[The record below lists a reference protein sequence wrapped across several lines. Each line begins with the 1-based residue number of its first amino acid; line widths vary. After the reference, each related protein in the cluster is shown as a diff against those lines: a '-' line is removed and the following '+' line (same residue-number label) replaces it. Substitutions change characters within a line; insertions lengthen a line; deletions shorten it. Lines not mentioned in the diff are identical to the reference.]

1 MDNRYLLCLLLILAL
16 VGCNSSDNDNER
28 LTVTIGSNPPLCPPT
43 NEFRTIC
50 SPYLINESGGIQG
63 TIALLVDFE
72 YEFGTEYELLVEIVE
87 LADPPADGFS
97 AEYRILEVLREEQ
110 DAIGTIYNYESVT
123 LIHDA
128 FVFIEEG
135 VYSLPPHNFLCADDV
150 DCDTLADMANSGG
163 VVSIEL
169 TMTGGEIPVTVTNW
183 N

>member
-1 MDNRYLLCLLLILAL
+1 MDNKYILAPLLLLAL

-28 LTVTIGSNPPLCPPT
+28 ITVTIGSKPPLCPPT
-43 NEFRTIC
+43 NEFRTLC
-50 SPYLINESGGIQG
+50 TPALFDESGSNQG
-63 TIALLVDFE
+63 SIALLVDFQ

-97 AEYRILEVLREEQ
+97 AEYRILEVLQEEQ
-110 DAIGTIYNYESVT
+110 DAIGTVYTYESVT

-128 FVFIEEG
+128 FVFVDEG
-135 VYSLPPHNFLCADDV
+135 IYALPPHNFLCADDV
-150 DCDTLADMANSGG
+150 DCDTLVDMANSGG